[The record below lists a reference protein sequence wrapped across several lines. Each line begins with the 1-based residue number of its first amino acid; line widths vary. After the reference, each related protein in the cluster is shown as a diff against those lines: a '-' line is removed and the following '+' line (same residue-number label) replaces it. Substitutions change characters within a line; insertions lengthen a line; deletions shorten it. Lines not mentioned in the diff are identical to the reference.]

1 MSKVVT
7 GSISRRSILRAGIGT
22 TALSFIPAMPGIVRA
37 QAQAGAIKIG
47 QVTIASGRVAQ
58 IGITSKNAILM
69 EIEAFNNAGGLNG
82 RKIEFHQ
89 RDSKG
94 KPEDAAR
101 FTRDLIESEG
111 CEIILDCEGSGGAFA
126 VHEVVRNSKALG
138 IHCLS
143 ETTQLSADPK
153 LRSWNTFRTARQALH
168 DSIAG
173 GSFAAGIAKQKNL
186 TRWATIA
193 ADYSYGREAT
203 PEFLSYVEASGA
215 KVNVVAETW
224 PKLFQPDYTE
234 NITKILEAR
243 PEAMF
248 CGLWGGDLVAFID
261 QGNLFGLFDKVHV
274 FSIHMADYTTLTAIK
289 TLPTAGVYSSNR
301 YISTFPAT
309 PQNAAWSDAYRK
321 RYNSLPTNW
330 SWEAALGA
338 RCVIE
343 GMKKSGSAEPVK
355 IAETLKGLE
364 IEAPIGARN
373 GKIQMRSDDQTAIY
387 YALGWG
393 RIIPKA
399 PYLVDVQAAD
409 WGDVIRQEA
418 AWKKKKGYV

>member
-1 MSKVVT
+1 MSKIVT
-7 GSISRRSILRAGIGT
+7 GRISRRSILRAGIGT
-22 TALSFIPAMPGIVRA
+22 AALSFIPAMPGIVRA
-37 QAQAGAIKIG
+37 QAGAIKLG
-47 QVTIASGRVAQ
+47 QVTTASGRVAQ

-101 FTRDLIESEG
+101 FTRELIESEG
-111 CEIILDCEGSGGAFA
+111 CEIILDCEGSGTAFA
-126 VHEVVRNSKALG
+126 VHEVVRNSKALVV
-138 IHCLS
+138 HCLS

-153 LRSWNTFRTARQALH
+153 LKSWNAFRTARQALH
-168 DSIAG
+168 DSIVG
-173 GSFAAGIAKQKNL
+173 GSFAAQIAKRENL
-186 TRWATIA
+186 TRWATVA
-193 ADYSYGREAT
+193 ADYAYGRDVT

-215 KVNVVAETW
+215 KVNIVAATW

-234 NITKILEAR
+234 NITKVLEAR

-261 QGNLFGLFDKVHV
+261 QGNLFGLFDKVQV
-274 FSIHMADYTTLTAIK
+274 FSIHMADYTTLTSVK
-289 TLPTAGVYSSNR
+289 TLPKAGVYSSNR

-309 PQNAAWSDAYRK
+309 PQNAAWSDAYAK
-321 RYNSLPTNW
+321 RYNSRPTNW
-330 SWEAALGA
+330 SWESSLGA
-338 RCVIE
+338 RFVIE
-343 GMKKSGSAEPVK
+343 GMKQTGSAEPAK
-355 IAETLKGLE
+355 IAEALKGLE
-364 IEAPIGARN
+364 IDSPVGIRN
-373 GKIQMRSDDQTAIY
+373 GKIQMRSEDQTIIY

-393 RIIPKA
+393 RITPKE

-409 WGDVIRQEA
+409 WDDVIRQEA
-418 AWKKKKGYV
+418 AWKKKNGYA